1 MSADSTIQGIRQ
13 QLEAARRA
21 ASELLVDVQDYFDRQ
36 CHHLSTLG
44 DLDGM
49 AAVDQ
54 ANPQQ
59 WIDAARLQLQT
70 GFMMA
75 ERAIE
80 QPGEF

>member
-1 MSADSTIQGIRQ
+1 MEAAKLEILG
-13 QLEAARRA
+13 QLESARVQVA
-21 ASELLVDVQDYFDRQ
+21 ELLTDLQEHFDRQ
-36 CHHLSTLG
+36 CHHLSTLA
-44 DLDGM
+44 DIEGM
-49 AAVDQ
+49 TAVEQ

-80 QPGEF
+80 QPGTF